1 MNTNQYV
8 QTTPNSTLLSSIYPT
23 IQPNK
28 SFTPLE
34 LLLSSSMYYILN
46 VLKKNTSIYQYRCCH
61 SLDSPWNSLSCFTNT
76 LPSSQQ
82 YKFLLD
88 DKLVQC
94 SMYHKEKDIY
104 VTVWIYS
111 FWSFVD
117 SWPIRNQSGTCWPRE
132 RLLLFVCSGLDL
144 QGPLSWTVGGH
155 PHTLPHGFQVEY
167 SAWYI
172 LYFCRL

>member
-1 MNTNQYV
+1 MNTKQYV

-104 VTVWIYS
+104 VTV
-111 FWSFVD
+111 
-117 SWPIRNQSGTCWPRE
+117 
-132 RLLLFVCSGLDL
+132 
-144 QGPLSWTVGGH
+144 
-155 PHTLPHGFQVEY
+155 
-167 SAWYI
+167 
-172 LYFCRL
+172 